1 MATAALPDPAAQ
13 GVAGAALAAD
23 PRVEACRRMVS
34 RKALLA
40 AGASL
45 VPIPGLDVAADV
57 ALLMRLV
64 QQINERFGLSEA
76 QVEALSPSQRA
87 LVFKG
92 ITLVGSGLIGSAV
105 SRELVLQLLRTVGVR
120 ITAKQFTRYIPLAG
134 QAVSAALAYSAMRYV
149 CNQHIAD
156 CARVANQL
164 RLASP
169 PVAS

>member
-1 MATAALPDPAAQ
+1 
-13 GVAGAALAAD
+13 
-23 PRVEACRRMVS
+23 MVS

-76 QVEALSPSQRA
+76 QVDALSPGQRA

-105 SRELVLQLLRTVGVR
+105 TRELVLQLLRTVGVR
-120 ITAKQFTRYIPLAG
+120 ITAKQFTRYVPLAG
-134 QAVSAALAYSAMRYV
+134 QALSAALAYSAMRYV

-156 CARVANQL
+156 CAQVASRL
-164 RLASP
+164 RLAP
-169 PVAS
+169 PPAAS